1 MGKNFSIQD
10 IASNFPEVVVD
21 VDGEQKIDY
30 EKLSVA
36 LAEEVLD
43 LRDQLLE
50 KDFQV
55 VKIFERLERLSTM
68 V

>member
-21 VDGEQKIDY
+21 ADGEQKIDY